1 MFISSPPPPPPK
13 PIIIWVHGTRGSS
26 FMPWLEMNKAMKERV
41 DGLTRTPKG
50 LQPLSSLDQESKSHT
65 LLTALSQADPKQFP
79 YESIYTFGW
88 SGKLDGPT
96 RKKSAQR
103 LYAAL
108 GELTATYKREY
119 GVAPPITFISHSHGG
134 NVVLNMAPLNQKRDE
149 IAITKTILLACPVQ
163 QETALWSSNPLF
175 GTVYSLHSHVDLVQ
189 IMDPQRLQP
198 YREAFLQL
206 QESKSLTPF
215 KQAYLLSMEQ
225 PLFSERHFPAADQ
238 VIQANI
244 CWDSFTPYSDPHA
257 SSPNRFETFVN
268 RAMNYLIKQKRG
280 VLHSEFITPEFIQHL
295 PSILA
300 QLDARITARNIPYPD
315 VEILI

>member
-1 MFISSPPPPPPK
+1 
-13 PIIIWVHGTRGSS
+13 
-26 FMPWLEMNKAMKERV
+26 MPWLEMNKAVKKRV

-50 LQPLSSLDQESKSHT
+50 LHSLSTLNQESKSYT

-79 YESIYTFGW
+79 HESIYTFGW
-88 SGKLDGPT
+88 SGKLDGPS
-96 RKKSAQR
+96 RKKYAQR
-103 LYAAL
+103 LYTAL

-119 GVAPPITFISHSHGG
+119 GMAPPITLISHSHGG
-134 NVVLNMAPLNQKRDE
+134 NVVLNMAPLNQRRE
-149 IAITKTILLACPVQ
+149 ITVTKTILLACPVQ
-163 QETALWSSNPLF
+163 KETALWSSNSLF
-175 GTVYSLHSHVDLVQ
+175 GSVYSLHSHVDLVQ

-206 QESKSLTPF
+206 QESKSLTPL

-225 PLFSERHFPAADQ
+225 PLFSERHFPEADQ

-244 CWDSFTPYSDPHA
+244 CWNSFTPYSDPQA
-257 SSPNRFETFVN
+257 SSPNKLETFIN

-280 VLHSEFITPEFIQHL
+280 VLHSEFITPEFMQHL

-300 QLDARITARNIPYPD
+300 QLDGHIAARNIPYPD